1 MSVGATAIC
10 IPGAT
15 YGHKN
20 DYDIASTGAPT
31 KETYADNITET
42 SLNYI
47 VERTSTNRK
56 GVQTKR
62 TEYIPKHGGELST
75 VIKILVGSFTAGPS
89 IFDSEAA
96 AGWGMT
102 HIKDESKEEEKERL
116 EMSRKG
122 SKPFNVKYLPKVRAL
137 FEEDVGEENVGA
149 WSTAYTARQFYPS
162 DKHLHPPTTLNG
174 RSEAIQ
180 QTSLSTMSKPST

>member
-137 FEEDVGEENVGA
+137 FEEDGGEKNVGEEDGGIPVEENEVEEGEE
-149 WSTAYTARQFYPS
+149 
-162 DKHLHPPTTLNG
+162 DDG
-174 RSEAIQ
+174 I
-180 QTSLSTMSKPST
+180 

>member
-15 YGHKN
+15 SGHKN

-31 KETYADNITET
+31 KETYADNITKT

-75 VIKILVGSFTAGPS
+75 IIKILVGSFTAGPS
-89 IFDSEAA
+89 VFDSEAA

-122 SKPFNVKYLPKVRAL
+122 SKPFNVKYLPKQAL
-137 FEEDVGEENVGA
+137 KL

-162 DKHLHPPTTLNG
+162 NKYLHPPTTLNG

-180 QTSLSTMSKPST
+180 QTSLPTVSKPST